1 MPGGEGALDMVMQE
15 RGLAAAIG
23 ATDVVVQRAVEL
35 AFGRLRLDRSAT
47 ADQVEEVVRLVDSG
61 ALDTALER
69 NEPAIGSAAA
79 PRRYAEVK
87 PFSYEGWKQ
96 RHGVKD

>member
-1 MPGGEGALDMVMQE
+1 MVMQQ
-15 RGLAAAIG
+15 RVLATANG

-61 ALDTALER
+61 ALDAAIER
-69 NEPAIGSAAA
+69 NAPAVGSATA
-79 PRRYAEVK
+79 PRRYADVK

-96 RHGVKD
+96 RHDVKD